1 MMLKIEH
8 NVSNNLGVHIEDKV
22 KQLLIK
28 NHKKYDS
35 Q

>member
-1 MMLKIEH
+1 MFQTTYI
-8 NVSNNLGVHIEDKV
+8 GVHIEDKV
-22 KQLLIK
+22 KQLVIK